1 MGMHPVCLSGFG
13 KMLEH
18 RKSHRRKR
26 THHQRSSNTLLK
38 SWATNHNLIFSQS
51 KRTSQG
57 GLLPAIA
64 AAVRLTG
71 IDGNYFD
78 PEQVFTFIE
87 LLWDTGAHWSIIV
100 DEMLSADF
108 REYLK
113 SPLHD
118 PYRCGARVRFQVD
131 ANISFSN
138 NLLQINCLCLV
149 VPRSVISNGRVDMIL
164 GQSGAIDRIVY
175 KSVSKAN
182 LVARGE

>member
-1 MGMHPVCLSGFG
+1 M
-13 KMLEH
+13 
-18 RKSHRRKR
+18 
-26 THHQRSSNTLLK
+26 
-38 SWATNHNLIFSQS
+38 
-51 KRTSQG
+51 
-57 GLLPAIA
+57 IA
-64 AAVRLTG
+64 LMIAFHCDY
-71 IDGNYFD
+71 IWSNYFD

-118 PYRCGARVRFQVD
+118 PYRCGAGVRFQVD
-131 ANISFSN
+131 ANISLSN
-138 NLLQINCLCLV
+138 SLLQINCLCLV
-149 VPRSVISNGRVDMIL
+149 VPRSVIPNGRVDMIL